1 MNTRIAVAIEEAEA
15 EERVAEHFGQCVK
28 FNLCEIDEEKKIVK
42 NESYFNP
49 LTGDH
54 GGACQLP
61 GYLNQF
67 KINAIISGGMGQRAV
82 SNFQKFGIEVITAP
96 GLEFN
101 YAVDLFIQGKLS
113 GFDVCKHEH
122 GHHHEHH
129 HEHHNEQGNQ

>member
-1 MNTRIAVAIEEAEA
+1 MNTRIAVAIEEVDS
-15 EERVAEHFGQCVK
+15 EERVAEHFGRCAK
-28 FNLCEIDEEKKIVK
+28 FNVCEIDDEKKIVK

-67 KINAIISGGMGQRAV
+67 NIKVVISGGMGQRAV

-96 GLEFN
+96 GLLFDN
-101 YAVDLFIQGKLS
+101 AVELFTQGKLN
-113 GFDVCKHEH
+113 GFEVCQHEH
-122 GHHHEHH
+122 NHEHH
-129 HEHHNEQGNQ
+129 HEHGNN